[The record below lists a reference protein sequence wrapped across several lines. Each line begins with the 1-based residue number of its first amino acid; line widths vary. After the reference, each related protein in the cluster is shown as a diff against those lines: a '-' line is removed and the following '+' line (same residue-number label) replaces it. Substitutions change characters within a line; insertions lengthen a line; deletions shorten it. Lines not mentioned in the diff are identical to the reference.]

1 MCRRGVRASRMSL
14 AWAGRER
21 VDGVA
26 VRSWPRTR
34 DAWATLERRGR
45 HRCGFSVLDDTL
57 GAQDRVCATHARG
70 RRMNVVMASGTKE
83 MGARVGGERNA
94 VSRGTAQLENSTSS
108 NEQERG
114 PIVPCLVVGTKLL
127 GAYSGSGFA
136 TDNYLLGRSDGRMLL
151 VSPVV
156 YAAANRIDGRRT
168 IAEVAEQV
176 SADLGRRLDASGLA
190 YLIEAK
196 LRPLGVVAGDGE
208 ASPANAPAPLLSLG
222 LRCTLI
228 PPRVVGFVAKILAPL
243 FFPPIVVAV
252 LSGFILIDVVL
263 FAHHSVTGSLV
274 TVLARPGLLV
284 GTIGIVAGAML
295 FHELGHAA
303 ACSYGGGRPGRVGM
317 GVYTLL
323 PAFFTNVNDS
333 YRLSR
338 AARLRVDL
346 GGIYFN
352 AIFVLASGT
361 YAWRTG
367 SAVALA
373 VTGLVLLGM
382 LQQLLP
388 LGRLDGYFVV
398 SDLVG
403 VPDLFN
409 RIGPALRGIRT
420 RGRGA
425 HFAYQRTPHQA
436 ALRPKARLFVW
447 VWAVTVVPALCFLL
461 GMFVWRLPVFAVATW
476 DGVLHDLTAVWTGFV
491 TRQVVVVLL
500 AVISLALLVLPF
512 AGMTLLAGR
521 TLMLFGSRAT
531 RMLDRA
537 SRSAPGRRSP
547 SLATIGRHFNSED
560 RPRHKLD

>member
-1 MCRRGVRASRMSL
+1 M
-14 AWAGRER
+14 
-21 VDGVA
+21 
-26 VRSWPRTR
+26 
-34 DAWATLERRGR
+34 
-45 HRCGFSVLDDTL
+45 SVLT
-57 GAQDRVCATHARG
+57 
-70 RRMNVVMASGTKE
+70 ASGTNE
-83 MGARVGGERNA
+83 TGARSGGDRNA
-94 VSRGTAQLENSTSS
+94 LLGGTAQLESSTSS
-108 NEQERG
+108 NEEELR
-114 PIVPCLVVGTKLL
+114 PIVPSLVVGTKLL

-156 YAAANRIDGRRT
+156 YAAANCIDGRRT

-176 SADLGRRLDASGLA
+176 SADLGRHLEPSGLA

-196 LRPLGVVAGDGE
+196 LRPLGVVAGDEG

-243 FFPPIVVAV
+243 FFPPVVIAV
-252 LSGFILIDVVL
+252 LLGFLVIDVVL
-263 FAHHSVTGSLV
+263 FAHHSLTGSLV
-274 TVLARPGLLV
+274 SVLDHPGLLV
-284 GTIGIVAGAML
+284 GTIGIVVVAML

-361 YAWRTG
+361 FAWRTG

-420 RGRGA
+420 RARGA
-425 HFAYQRTPHQA
+425 HFAYRHTPHQA
-436 ALRPKARLFVW
+436 ALRPKARFFVW
-447 VWAVTVVPALCFLL
+447 VWAVTVIPALCFLL
-461 GMFVWRLPVFAVATW
+461 GMFVWRLPVFATATW
-476 DGVLHDLTAVWTGFV
+476 EGVLRDLTAVWKGFV
-491 TRQVVVVLL
+491 TRQVVEVLL

-531 RMLDRA
+531 RMFDKA
-537 SRSAPGRRSP
+537 SRSAIAEQSP
-547 SLATIGRHFNSED
+547 SVATIGRHFNSTD
-560 RPRHKLD
+560 KPRHRRLD

>member
-1 MCRRGVRASRMSL
+1 M
-14 AWAGRER
+14 
-21 VDGVA
+21 
-26 VRSWPRTR
+26 
-34 DAWATLERRGR
+34 
-45 HRCGFSVLDDTL
+45 
-57 GAQDRVCATHARG
+57 
-70 RRMNVVMASGTKE
+70 
-83 MGARVGGERNA
+83 
-94 VSRGTAQLENSTSS
+94 
-108 NEQERG
+108 
-114 PIVPCLVVGTKLL
+114 
-127 GAYSGSGFA
+127 
-136 TDNYLLGRSDGRMLL
+136 
-151 VSPVV
+151 
-156 YAAANRIDGRRT
+156 
-168 IAEVAEQV
+168 
-176 SADLGRRLDASGLA
+176 
-190 YLIEAK
+190 
-196 LRPLGVVAGDGE
+196 AGDGE

-409 RIGPALRGIRT
+409 RIGPALRGIPDTWPR
-420 RGRGA
+420 RPLCLSANASSGRVAPKGQVVRVGVGGHGCPCAVLSPRDVRVAAARFCRCNLGRGVTRPDCGLDWFRDTSSGRSVVGGDLTSPA
-425 HFAYQRTPHQA
+425 RA
-436 ALRPKARLFVW
+436 ALCWHDVAGGTH
-447 VWAVTVVPALCFLL
+447 AHALRVSCNADAGQGFTF
-461 GMFVWRLPVFAVATW
+461 GTW
-476 DGVLHDLTAVWTGFV
+476 TAVSVAGHHRAPLQQR
-491 TRQVVVVLL
+491 RQTTPQ
-500 AVISLALLVLPF
+500 A
-512 AGMTLLAGR
+512 
-521 TLMLFGSRAT
+521 
-531 RMLDRA
+531 
-537 SRSAPGRRSP
+537 
-547 SLATIGRHFNSED
+547 
-560 RPRHKLD
+560 